1 MSLLS
6 GRDIAQTSREIY
18 VDACGCMDAATGVNI
33 YSVMR
38 RTRGIFG
45 GLFLF
50 GRNCC
55 VDLFFCSLWAFVKD
69 NHKSEPIRMRECSYS
84 AALSM
89 KSALRCKKNKC
100 SAFSKHRLDKKWR
113 MLLFGRISVC
123 FTTGSSI
130 STMFL
135 SNLPSDNLRA
145 RAIAW
150 KSFGG
155 LVNFSAGLHL
165 IDQLGKGSEKCSVC
179 KPYAYSRALRL
190 IPWLTLYSWCST
202 RKNEIHKQNT

>member
-1 MSLLS
+1 
-6 GRDIAQTSREIY
+6 
-18 VDACGCMDAATGVNI
+18 
-33 YSVMR
+33 
-38 RTRGIFG
+38 
-45 GLFLF
+45 
-50 GRNCC
+50 
-55 VDLFFCSLWAFVKD
+55 
-69 NHKSEPIRMRECSYS
+69 MRECSYS

-113 MLLFGRISVC
+113 MLLFGRISAF

-165 IDQLGKGSEKCSVC
+165 IDQLGKGSEQCNVC
-179 KPYAYSRALRL
+179 EPFAYSRALRL
-190 IPWLTLYSWCST
+190 LPRMTLYTNKRWNCWRQEWIIWYIRNNRDINLET
-202 RKNEIHKQNT
+202 FNTYK